1 MPPVFTVGVGIARVT
16 CVSMSVHVSNRTTS
30 KNMEA
35 LERLINK
42 APDEFLEA
50 FRDYLHGANQIG
62 WDQFSP
68 EELGTITK
76 F

>member
-1 MPPVFTVGVGIARVT
+1 
-16 CVSMSVHVSNRTTS
+16 
-30 KNMEA
+30 MEA

>member
-1 MPPVFTVGVGIARVT
+1 
-16 CVSMSVHVSNRTTS
+16 
-30 KNMEA
+30 MEA

-76 F
+76 FWTDMLEHWNHNLRRHEAVQSK